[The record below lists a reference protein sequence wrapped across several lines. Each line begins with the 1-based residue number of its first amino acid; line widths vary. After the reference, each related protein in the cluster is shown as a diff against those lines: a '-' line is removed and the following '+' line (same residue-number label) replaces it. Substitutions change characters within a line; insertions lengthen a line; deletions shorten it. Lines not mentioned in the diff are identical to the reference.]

1 MLGPGRAILGC
12 ELRELV
18 AGAQIAGMGLVLA
31 CRLRIAPAGRSFDE
45 QFLVETDN
53 VPLRKY
59 GEPGEVATVEGLLS
73 PLSDR
78 MTGLN
83 ILHDGGFTRAY

>member
-1 MLGPGRAILGC
+1 MTRARVPSDALC
-12 ELRELV
+12 DPPWYRDKLEER
-18 AGAQIAGMGLVLA
+18 AQKNGL
-31 CRLRIAPAGRSFDE
+31 SF
-45 QFLVETDN
+45 QAQLTIETDN

-59 GEPGEVATVEGLLS
+59 GEPAEVAIVVEGLLS
-73 PLSDR
+73 QFSDH